1 MPATGPKEQD
11 AIANMCKGVEA
22 ALEECSPSHV
32 LAVLTGCF
40 VGLVVEVV
48 RRHEGEASALKEIK
62 IDGGKQR
69 DITIHASK
77 ET

>member
-1 MPATGPKEQD
+1 MTSQPKEQD
-11 AIANMCKGVEA
+11 ALAKMGKAIEA
-22 ALEECSPSHV
+22 ALEESGASQV